1 MKANKPEKKKTI
13 LKGPGLSLEVIPASA
28 CEEDAVARCGR
39 GSGRLASC
47 VAVCGHLLELVK
59 RLLMNF

>member
-1 MKANKPEKKKTI
+1 MKANKPEKKI
-13 LKGPGLSLEVIPASA
+13 LKSPGLSLEVIPASV
-28 CEEDAVARCGR
+28 CEEDAEAQCGR